1 MRAITTSILLAAL
14 AATSAAGAKPPAD
27 KQPAKPAAKKVPAI
41 QPEAIDALKKMGAF
55 LREQKNFSVTT
66 QTETDY
72 VLDNGQKV
80 RMASHGTLRVERPTH
95 LRANITSDRKEREF
109 FYDGTTFTMFSPKV
123 GYFTQLDAPPTIAE
137 LADQLEVQY
146 GLQLPLVDLFRWGA
160 EGAEGADVSDITSAT
175 VIGESDLD
183 GVKTDQYAFRQKGLD
198 WQIWIEQGD
207 KPVPRKIVLTTTDVK
222 ARPERAVE
230 MTWKLGESHD
240 DSLFTFKPPKGATKI
255 GIAELGALRGDTQ
268 KSAQR

>member
-14 AATSAAGAKPPAD
+14 AATSAAGAKPQA
-27 KQPAKPAAKKVPAI
+27 AKPVPKNIPAI

-55 LREQKNFSVTT
+55 LREQKSFSVTT
-66 QTETDY
+66 ETETDY

-95 LRANITSDRKEREF
+95 LRADVKSDRKERQF
-109 FYDGTTFTMFSPKV
+109 FYDGKTFTMFSPKV
-123 GYFTQLDAPPTIAE
+123 GYFTRLAAPPTIGE
-137 LADQLEVQY
+137 LADDLEVQY

-160 EGAEGADVSDITSAT
+160 EGQGGADFGDITSAT
-175 VIGESDLD
+175 VIGESDLG
-183 GVKTDQYAFRQKGLD
+183 GVKTNQYAFRQKGLD

-207 KPVPRKIVLTTTDVK
+207 KPVPRKIVLTTTDDK
-222 ARPERAVE
+222 ARPEREVA

-240 DSLFTFKPPKGATKI
+240 DSLFTFKPPKGATQI
-255 GIAELGALRGDTQ
+255 GIAELGAARGDTK

>member
-14 AATSAAGAKPPAD
+14 AATSAAGAKPPA
-27 KQPAKPAAKKVPAI
+27 AKPAAAKKVPAI

-55 LREQKNFSVTT
+55 LRDQKNFSVTT
-66 QTETDY
+66 ETETDY

-95 LRANITSDRKEREF
+95 LRASIESDRKEREF
-109 FYDGTTFTMFSPKV
+109 FYDGKTFTMFSPKV
-123 GYFTQLDAPPTIAE
+123 GYFTQIDAPPTIRE

-160 EGAEGADVSDITSAT
+160 DGPDGADFSDITSAT
-175 VIGESDLD
+175 VIGESTVD
-183 GVKTDQYAFRQKGLD
+183 GVKTNQYAFRQKGLD

-207 KPVPRKIVLTTTDVK
+207 KPVPRKLVLTTTDDK
-222 ARPERAVE
+222 SRPERSVA

-240 DSLFTFKPPKGATKI
+240 DSLFTFQPPKGATQI